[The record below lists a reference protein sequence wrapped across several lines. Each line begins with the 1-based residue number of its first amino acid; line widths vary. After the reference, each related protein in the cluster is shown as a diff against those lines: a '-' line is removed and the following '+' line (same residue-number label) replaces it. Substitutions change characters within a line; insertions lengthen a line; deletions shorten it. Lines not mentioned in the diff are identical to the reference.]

1 MSDVDPDELMQAAGV
16 PSMVVTASIGLA
28 LSSVA
33 VGLVGL
39 QNVTL
44 LQWAFPWLLAPWTL
58 LLLAIAGLY
67 IASKLYRGRA
77 WSLPAAI
84 SVTVL
89 MGLGALGFLV
99 VSVLSGVVSLLGAI
113 AVPATVLAVVLEGV
127 AWTPFHKLVAL
138 RMKLR
143 EQGYDLDF

>member
-1 MSDVDPDELMQAAGV
+1 MSEADPDELMQAAGV
-16 PSMVVTASIGLA
+16 PPMVVTASIGVA

-44 LQWAFPWLLAPWTL
+44 IQWVFPWLIAPWTL
-58 LLLAIAGLY
+58 LVLAVGGLY

-77 WSLPAAI
+77 WTLPAAMA
-84 SVTVL
+84 VTVL
-89 MGLGALGFLV
+89 MALGALGFLV
-99 VSVLSGVVSLLGAI
+99 VSILSGVLSLLGAI
-113 AVPATVLAVVLEGV
+113 AVPAAVLTVVLEGI
-127 AWTPFHKLVAL
+127 AWPSFQKLVSL
-138 RMKLR
+138 RKKMR